1 MEASAPETTPPLA
14 PELGKQAAAPP
25 RKARHSLRRLGT
37 ALMIVGCL
45 SLAYGATVYFW
56 KDPVTDLWAMWKQRG
71 LASELDQS
79 FAEFRATPPAEVEA
93 PPAQPTTPSVA
104 PPAEPA
110 AEAAAEPSPAPPA
123 DAAAD
128 LRVIAADARRFQAGV
143 ADGEAL
149 GRLVIPE
156 LGIDPI
162 VVNGTDWGRD
172 LSRGPGLFP
181 ESKLPG
187 AGRVTAI
194 AGHRTTFGAWF
205 RNIDDLEAG
214 DAVSLAL
221 PYGTFR
227 YTVVGHE
234 IVDDGDWTILTPRSY
249 ETLVLSACHPLY
261 SASQRWIVYARLVS
275 VDRPDGTTVR
285 IPA

>member
-1 MEASAPETTPPLA
+1 MGVSVPETPPLA
-14 PELGKQAAAPP
+14 PELEERAPARP
-25 RKARHSLRRLGT
+25 RKGRSLRRVGT
-37 ALMIVGCL
+37 SLMIVGCL

-79 FAEFRATPPAEVEA
+79 FAEFRATPLPEVQ
-93 PPAQPTTPSVA
+93 PSPAQATTPSVA
-104 PPAEPA
+104 PSAEPA
-110 AEAAAEPSPAPPA
+110 DEPVADSSPVPSTP
-123 DAAAD
+123 DAATG

-143 ADGEAL
+143 EEGQAL
-149 GRLVIPE
+149 GRLEIPE
-156 LGIDPI
+156 LGVDPI

-205 RNIDDLEAG
+205 RHIDDLEAG

-234 IVDDGDWTILTPRSY
+234 IVDDGDWSILTPRAY

>member
-1 MEASAPETTPPLA
+1 M
-14 PELGKQAAAPP
+14 
-25 RKARHSLRRLGT
+25 
-37 ALMIVGCL
+37 
-45 SLAYGATVYFW
+45 
-56 KDPVTDLWAMWKQRG
+56 
-71 LASELDQS
+71 
-79 FAEFRATPPAEVEA
+79 
-93 PPAQPTTPSVA
+93 
-104 PPAEPA
+104 
-110 AEAAAEPSPAPPA
+110 
-123 DAAAD
+123 
-128 LRVIAADARRFQAGV
+128 IAADARRFQAGV
-143 ADGEAL
+143 AEGEAL

>member
-14 PELGKQAAAPP
+14 PKLEERAAP
-25 RKARHSLRRLGT
+25 RKARRSLRRLGT
-37 ALMIVGCL
+37 AFMIVGCL

-79 FAEFRATPPAEVEA
+79 FAEFRATPSAEVESPA
-93 PPAQPTTPSVA
+93 AQPTTPSVA
-104 PPAEPA
+104 SPAEPS
-110 AEAAAEPSPAPPA
+110 AEASGEPSPAPPPP
-123 DAAAD
+123 DAAAG

-227 YTVVGHE
+227 YAVVGHE